1 VLAYKQAKTLSRE
14 MRGRVLWHNKRQN
27 MKPKHI
33 INLGIGVTAFV
44 LILFVSDTQN
54 QILLATASIINF
66 GCIPNDKEV

>member
-1 VLAYKQAKTLSRE
+1 
-14 MRGRVLWHNKRQN
+14 